1 MNRVWYPYL
10 GWNNYPT
17 LFNLVRNNCKT
28 RDGEEYGPK
37 NIPAPFNQKQND
49 ECDIFTTIE
58 KTEVL
63 ELDLS

>member
-1 MNRVWYPYL
+1 MEKNQ
-10 GWNNYPT
+10 
-17 LFNLVRNNCKT
+17 K
-28 RDGEEYGPK
+28 YGPK

-49 ECDIFTTIE
+49 ERDIFTTIE

>member
-1 MNRVWYPYL
+1 MEKNQ
-10 GWNNYPT
+10 
-17 LFNLVRNNCKT
+17 K
-28 RDGEEYGPK
+28 YGPK